1 MIMMK
6 QGSSNKRSRSRG
18 NGKRYHGQRGRYESN
33 GPEVKVRGTP
43 QQILEKYLA
52 LGRDATAS
60 GDRITAEGYFQFA
73 EHYYRI
79 VNAEGDNGAGGQSW
93 RERKKVQGS
102 QPAAQKEADTAAEG
116 KPAHDPATDSEV
128 EVVGKTVPIVE
139 SENGVA
145 ADTAPAVDVDLK
157 QLQS

>member
-1 MIMMK
+1 MMK

-79 VNAEGDNGAGGQSW
+79 VNAEGSNGVSGQNW
-93 RERKKVQGS
+93 RERKKESGS
-102 QPAAQKEADTAAEG
+102 QPTAQKGDEAAAD
-116 KPAHDPATDSEV
+116 AQLTQDAATDGEI

-139 SENGVA
+139 DENGA
-145 ADTAPAVDVDLK
+145 GADIDPVVDADLK
-157 QLQS
+157 QA

>member
-1 MIMMK
+1 MMK

-18 NGKRYHGQRGRYESN
+18 NGKRHHGPRGRYESN

-60 GDRITAEGYFQFA
+60 GDRIAAEGFFQFA

-79 VNAEGDNGAGGQSW
+79 VNAEGGNGAGGQNW
-93 RERKKVQGS
+93 RERKKERGS
-102 QPAAQKEADTAAEG
+102 QSVAQKEVAAAAEG
-116 KPAHDPATDSEV
+116 NPAHDAATDDEV
-128 EVVGKTVPIVE
+128 EVEGKTVPIVE
-139 SENGVA
+139 AENGAA
-145 ADTAPAVDVDLK
+145 ADTAPAVDADLK
-157 QLQS
+157 QAQS